1 MQEPVIKKQNS
12 SWMYPPHLWYFLI
25 LFSKFTDAAD
35 RHLKNEL
42 LKAPV
47 IVKQRKIKKSL
58 IPTEQ
63 NTYRK
68 TINIENITGNF
79 SFFSEIN
86 CILYYLLTNTD
97 KILENIKL

>member
-1 MQEPVIKKQNS
+1 M
-12 SWMYPPHLWYFLI
+12 
-25 LFSKFTDAAD
+25 
-35 RHLKNEL
+35 
-42 LKAPV
+42 
-47 IVKQRKIKKSL
+47 
-58 IPTEQ
+58 EQ

-68 TINIENITGNF
+68 TINIENITSNF